1 MCPGYFDTDYC
12 MNMPMPLT
20 PQVYYATYAPY
31 FPTTS
36 SAAYDPMSMCG
47 SIYGNTDIDL
57 TSDYSVGVGG
67 YAPGGFGGGYDAGA
81 GVTGAYGG
89 YNPDSMYQQMDKWT
103 DYMYDRN
110 VKYTEKARANDMRI
124 NGPLDAAHY
133 AADALKEKIE
143 KDDQPQ
149 IQIAFEKYKAA
160 IRNLYPEY
168 AKLDDRSLTAKA
180 MDLYKQ
186 RNNISVKDD
195 IRSKSSNILW
205 QKFLN
210 GATFGIGF
218 KGSGEETIE
227 KITGNPMSREDKIKG
242 AIGTTA
248 GAAASITAGFQIA
261 KNWQPIARTAMKNP
275 ITALLVAAATAIGI
289 YSYKKS

>member
-12 MNMPMPLT
+12 MKMPLT
-20 PQVYYATYAPY
+20 PQVYNATYAPY

-57 TSDYSVGVGG
+57 TSDCSVGVGG
-67 YAPGGFGGGYDAGA
+67 YAPVGICGGYDAGM
-81 GVTGAYGG
+81 TGAYGG

-110 VKYTEKARANDMRI
+110 VKYTEKARVNDMRI
-124 NGPLDAAHY
+124 NGPLDAVQY
-133 AADALKEKIE
+133 AADALKEKIT

-149 IQIAFEKYKAA
+149 IQLAFEKYKAA
-160 IRNLYPEY
+160 IRKLYPQY
-168 AKLDDRSLTAKA
+168 ANLDDKALTAKA
-180 MDLYKQ
+180 MELYKQ
-186 RNNISVKDD
+186 RNNIGVKDD
-195 IRSKSSNILW
+195 IRSNSSNILW

-210 GATFGIGF
+210 GATFGFGF

-248 GAAASITAGFQIA
+248 GAAASITAGFQLA
-261 KNWQPIARTAMKNP
+261 KNWKPIAKVAVKNP
-275 ITALLVAAATAIGI
+275 ITALLVAAAAAVGL
-289 YSYKKS
+289 YSYNKS

>member
-12 MNMPMPLT
+12 MKMPMSLT
-20 PQVYYATYAPY
+20 PQVYNATYAPY

-36 SAAYDPMSMCG
+36 SAAYDPMSMYG
-47 SIYGNTDIDL
+47 SVYGNADIDL
-57 TSDYSVGVGG
+57 TSDCSVGVGG
-67 YAPGGFGGGYDAGA
+67 YTPGGFGGGYDAGM
-81 GVTGAYGG
+81 TGAYG

-110 VKYTEKARANDMRI
+110 VKYTEKGRANDLRI
-124 NGPLDAAHY
+124 NGPLDAAQY

-149 IQIAFEKYKAA
+149 IQLAFEKYKAA

-168 AKLDDRSLTAKA
+168 ANLDDKALTAKA
-180 MDLYKQ
+180 MELYKQ
-186 RNNISVKDD
+186 RNNIGIKDD
-195 IRSKSSNILW
+195 IRDKSNNIFV

-210 GATFGIGF
+210 GATFGMGWN
-218 KGSGEETIE
+218 GSGEETIE

-242 AIGTTA
+242 ALGTTA

-261 KNWQPIARTAMKNP
+261 KHWKPIAKVAAKNP
-275 ITALLVAAATAIGI
+275 ITAVLLAAAAAVGI
-289 YSYKKS
+289 YSYNKS